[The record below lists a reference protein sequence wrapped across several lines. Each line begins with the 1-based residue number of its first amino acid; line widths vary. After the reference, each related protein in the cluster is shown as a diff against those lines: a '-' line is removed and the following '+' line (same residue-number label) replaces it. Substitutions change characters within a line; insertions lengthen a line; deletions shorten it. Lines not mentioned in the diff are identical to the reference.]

1 MNPLLPV
8 MDRIVYLA
16 GGRAA
21 SGPAGEVITTAVLSR
36 LYGHHV
42 DVLHVHGRVLVVAG
56 SGDDQLAAVP
66 LPAAGAG

>member
-8 MDRIVYLA
+8 LDRVVYLA

-21 SGPAGEVITTAVLSR
+21 AGPAGEVITTETLTA

-42 DVLHVHGRVLVVAG
+42 EVLRVQGRVLVVAG
-56 SGDDQLAAVP
+56 EAEAAE
-66 LPAAGAG
+66 LPQARTD

>member
-8 MDRIVYLA
+8 MDRVVYLA
-16 GGRAA
+16 AGRAA
-21 SGPAGEVITTAVLSR
+21 SGPAADVVTTDVLSR

-56 SGDDQLAAVP
+56 PAAPDEAAVAAS
-66 LPAAGAG
+66 PADVG